1 MPDLRKDVLCLA
13 LIFASPPPK
22 KSFLFFVLFCFWE
35 GGCFGKK
42 TRGPSPSPSAV
53 CMHCYMLTCASTFF
67 CHAITPLLKKARDFD
82 AVGVDGTSI
91 QLEAKLRRIATRG
104 AVALFNAVRK
114 AQKDDEAIVGVSKS
128 MYANKDVKS
137 MDKKDFLGL
146 LASKTAGIHGEPSN
160 KGDAGG
166 SVATGAGAGAGEEG
180 AGEDGSGSGASGGT
194 GQGWSVLQD
203 NYMLESKADDWDKDD
218 ASSEEDGSELE
229 DPDDDDDDDEDD

>member
-1 MPDLRKDVLCLA
+1 VQVQKAPGAGQADAMAKILGKQLQ
-13 LIFASPPPK
+13 
-22 KSFLFFVLFCFWE
+22 E
-35 GGCFGKK
+35 GTK
-42 TRGPSPSPSAV
+42 SAV
-53 CMHCYMLTCASTFF
+53 LAKSGATAQRNEVRRERKRKLELTRA
-67 CHAITPLLKKARDFD
+67 KKEARDFD